1 MKNKIII
8 AAVMAGM
15 VFSAACGK
23 RHQEQKAAASGAAME
38 KNGDGRIFLSA
49 ESLRNVDIRTEA
61 VARRQDR
68 STIKAMGKVIIPL
81 DRQAIISYAFPARIA
96 EGHVAPGD
104 RVRKGQALVT
114 LESEEVGNTLSE
126 FYKTSAD
133 LELSRLNL
141 EREQRLF
148 ENGVAPK
155 KDLLAAE
162 NDFQVAQASRE
173 AAEKKLHV
181 LGFNE
186 QQVQQISH
194 SHQVSPRIT
203 LYSPIAG
210 KIVSSRVVRGMMTEA
225 ATEILVIFD
234 LSMLWID
241 AEVYEKDIAHIHVGQ
256 KVDIH
261 VPAYP
266 DEHFSGSISYISDTI
281 QEETRTITVRTQ
293 VANPQGM
300 LKPGMFADLHIFYNG
315 SREILAVPAN
325 AVLEEGDEK
334 IVFVQEGDH
343 YVKRGIRTGSLAEGS
358 YEVLSGLRP
367 GERVVTQGLM
377 HLKTLLSDSLR
388 QSAHIH

>member
-1 MKNKIII
+1 MKNKILLTLI
-8 AAVMAGM
+8 VAGV

-23 RHQEQKAAASGAAME
+23 HNHEQRSTIAEPAME
-38 KNGDGRIFLSA
+38 KNDGGRIFLSA
-49 ESLRNVDIRTEA
+49 ESLSNVGIQTEA
-61 VARRQDR
+61 VAKRLDR
-68 STIKAMGKVIIPL
+68 SFIKAMGKVIIPL

-104 RVRKGQALVT
+104 RVKKGQPLVT
-114 LESEEVGNTLSE
+114 LESEEVGNTMSE

-141 EREQRLF
+141 QREQRLF

-155 KDLLAAE
+155 KNLLAAE
-162 NDFQVAQASRE
+162 NDFQVARASQE

-181 LGFNE
+181 LGFSEE
-186 QQVQQISH
+186 QVLKISH
-194 SHQVSPRIT
+194 SHQVSPHIT

-210 KIVSSRVVRGMMTEA
+210 KVVSSRVVRGMMTEA

-241 AEVYEKDIAHIHVGQ
+241 AEVYEKDIAHIKIGQ

-281 QEETRTITVRTQ
+281 QEETHTITVRTQ
-293 VANPQGM
+293 VQNPAEM
-300 LKPGMFADLHIFYNG
+300 LKPGMFADLHIFFNG

-334 IVFVQEGDH
+334 IVFVQEGDY
-343 YVKRGIRTGSLAEGS
+343 YVKRRIRTGILTAGTW
-358 YEVLSGLRP
+358 EVLAGLQP
-367 GERVVTQGLM
+367 GEKVVTQGIM